1 LPVLCGQNILVTD
14 VSIYVALITGATG
27 AIGAATPQIATA
39 FRDGRQAKLDRKE
52 RGVDARR
59 QACID
64 LFRAASD
71 LRTRVANAAMYFGDE
86 MPTRLS
92 DIRACAAAVQVQ
104 AASVGFL
111 AGDTLG
117 PSAQRLA
124 SAANELATAAIQG
137 TDMNLKQM
145 PSSPDFTAF
154 DQSVEEFRLRATDQK
169 LTK

>member
-1 LPVLCGQNILVTD
+1 VTD

-27 AIGAATPQIATA
+27 AVGAATPQIATV
-39 FRDGRQAKLDRKE
+39 FRDNRQAKQDRKE
-52 RGVDARR
+52 RGVNARQ

-64 LFRAASD
+64 LLRAASD

-86 MPTRLS
+86 MLTRLA

-117 PSAQRLA
+117 APAERLA
-124 SAANELATAAIQG
+124 SAATELATAAIQS

-154 DQSVEEFRLRATDQK
+154 DQGVEEFRRKATRGGEK
-169 LTK
+169 